1 MKSQIDNVVEQ
12 MLEGGIFLQEAIEML
27 ERGMIAGALDRNGGN
42 QSNAS
47 KLLGIHRN
55 TLQRKIEG
63 YGLTN
68 GRRSRVRRKPV
79 NRARGARKV
88 KTGTE

>member
-1 MKSQIDNVVEQ
+1 

-55 TLQRKIEG
+55 TLQRKITE

-79 NRARGARKV
+79 VRVRGNRKT